1 MNQVGVI
8 ERAFQLAPHS
18 DSLRDLK
25 RKLIQEGYSAVELH
39 LGGAQIKRD
48 LKPHMARVE
57 ISKRLARPEQ
67 M

>member
-1 MNQVGVI
+1 MDQVGVV

-25 RKLIQEGYSAVELH
+25 RKLIQEGYSAVESH

-48 LKPHMARVE
+48 LRPHMAKAEMTRR
-57 ISKRLARPEQ
+57 I
-67 M
+67 